1 VPDGFEA
8 RRVEFDEEQQRRE
21 IEAMCAYRTQ
31 FAMLEAGPLRRLT
44 HPDLVRYEVVFVS
57 GSG

>member
-1 VPDGFEA
+1 VPDGFEP
-8 RRVEFDEEQQRRE
+8 RRVELDEEQQ
-21 IEAMCAYRTQ
+21 
-31 FAMLEAGPLRRLT
+31 RLT